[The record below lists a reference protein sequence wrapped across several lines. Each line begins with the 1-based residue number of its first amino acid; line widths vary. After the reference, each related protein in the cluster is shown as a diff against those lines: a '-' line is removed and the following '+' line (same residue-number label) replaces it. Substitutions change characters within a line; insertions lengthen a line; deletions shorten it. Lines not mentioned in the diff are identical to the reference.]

1 MSLLLESQNIFV
13 KITEYIC
20 SHIYVTVQSISVQRV
35 EARMGEIPAA
45 PDIWPKRQQTGN
57 EAFWLKEGAD
67 EAKGWLFP
75 FLLLPQ
81 ILT

>member
-1 MSLLLESQNIFV
+1 M
-13 KITEYIC
+13 
-20 SHIYVTVQSISVQRV
+20 QRV
-35 EARMGEIPAA
+35 EARMGEVPAA

-57 EAFWLKEGAD
+57 EAFWLQEGTD

-81 ILT
+81 IVT